1 MDITSIIIVS
11 LIVSAFLLFAGVLAY
26 GEYCHPAGT
35 ASAGQARRDAEG
47 ASRIA
52 VVEHRDAA

>member
-1 MDITSIIIVS
+1 MDIISIIIVS

-26 GEYCHPAGT
+26 GEHATRQARQAQASKTEPKSQT
-35 ASAGQARRDAEG
+35 AS
-47 ASRIA
+47 A